1 MTKTCRK
8 CGTAF
13 SDNLKTCPVCKTA
26 IILDKEE
33 QPVTN
38 VTASYAALRDQ
49 LELVSLKSR
58 IVTSI
63 LFFLSGFLGLGWL
76 YLGFKKWA
84 LLHISFVGITF
95 IFMVSLFPNELFY
108 VFLVWFIIQTVLS
121 LYYLFNPDA
130 KDARGELL
138 K

>member
-13 SDNLKTCPVCKTA
+13 SDDLKTCPVCKTA
-26 IILDKEE
+26 IIGEKET
-33 QPVTN
+33 PNSN

-58 IVTSI
+58 YLASLIFFIV
-63 LFFLSGFLGLGWL
+63 GFLGIGWF
-76 YLGFKKWA
+76 YLGYRR
-84 LLHISFVGITF
+84 LGLIHLVISVLAMSLSWLIDPA
-95 IFMVSLFPNELFY
+95 SLFTIGL
-108 VFLVWFIIQTVLS
+108 LLAIAQTVFS
-121 LYYLFNPDA
+121 LYFLFNPDA

>member
-13 SDNLKTCPVCKTA
+13 SEELKTCPVCKTV
-26 IILDKEE
+26 IVVE
-33 QPVTN
+33 QEPSNTN

-58 IVTSI
+58 YLASL
-63 LFFLSGFLGLGWL
+63 LFFIVGFLGIGWV
-76 YLGFKKWA
+76 YLGYRRIGIIHFFISVFAFA
-84 LLHISFVGITF
+84 LTWLIDPNALFTIGLLLAITQT
-95 IFMVSLFPNELFY
+95 VCSLF
-108 VFLVWFIIQTVLS
+108 
-121 LYYLFNPDA
+121 YLFNPDA

>member
-1 MTKTCRK
+1 
-8 CGTAF
+8 
-13 SDNLKTCPVCKTA
+13 
-26 IILDKEE
+26 
-33 QPVTN
+33 

-58 IVTSI
+58 YASSL
-63 LFFLSGFLGLGWL
+63 LFFLVGFLGIGWF
-76 YLGFKKWA
+76 YLGFRRMG
-84 LLHISFVGITF
+84 LIHGLISVLSLTLSWF
-95 IFMVSLFPNELFY
+95 IDPASLFTIGL
-108 VFLVWFIIQTVLS
+108 LLAMTQTVLS

>member
-33 QPVTN
+33 QPVSN

-63 LFFLSGFLGLGWL
+63 LFFFIGFLGLGWY
-76 YLGFKKWA
+76 YLGFKVRA
-84 LLHISFVGITF
+84 LLHISLVGFTF
-95 IFMVSLFPNELFY
+95 IVMFLLFPNQVFY
-108 VFLVWFIIQTVLS
+108 GFLAWFILQTVMS

>member
-13 SDNLKTCPVCKTA
+13 TDDLSICPVCKTA
-26 IILDKEE
+26 ILSV
-33 QPVTN
+33 QPEAQSH

-49 LELVSLKSR
+49 LELVTLKSR
-58 IVTSI
+58 VLT
-63 LFFLSGFLGLGWL
+63 FFLFLIPGFLGLGWF
-76 YLGFKKWA
+76 YLGFKRRGWIHLITA
-84 LLHISFVGITF
+84 IAILSLSWFVLRDQVFLL
-95 IFMVSLFPNELFY
+95 SLGLFLVQVVMALFY
-108 VFLVWFIIQTVLS
+108 V
-121 LYYLFNPDA
+121 FNPDA

>member
-1 MTKTCRK
+1 MTKSCRK

-26 IILDKEE
+26 IIVESE
-33 QPVTN
+33 TPNSN

-58 IVTSI
+58 YLTTI
-63 LFFLSGFLGLGWL
+63 LFFTLGFLGIGWF
-76 YLGFKKWA
+76 YLGYRRNG
-84 LLHISFVGITF
+84 LIHMLISVLSMSLSWLIDSN
-95 IFMVSLFPNELFY
+95 SLFTIGL
-108 VFLVWFIIQTVLS
+108 LWAIAQTVFS

>member
-13 SDNLKTCPVCKTA
+13 SEELKTCPVCKTL
-26 IILDKEE
+26 IIGED
-33 QPVTN
+33 VAANAN
-38 VTASYAALRDQ
+38 VTASYAALKDQ
-49 LELVSLKSR
+49 LELVTLKSR
-58 IVTSI
+58 YLTTL
-63 LFFLSGFLGLGWL
+63 LFFTVGFLGIGWF
-76 YLGFKKWA
+76 YLGNRKLGYIHGLVSIISLA
-84 LLHISFVGITF
+84 LSWVIEQS
-95 IFMVSLFPNELFY
+95 SLFPTGL
-108 VFLVWFIIQTVLS
+108 LLTIGQTVLS

>member
-8 CGTAF
+8 CATAF
-13 SDNLKTCPVCKTA
+13 SEELKTCPVCKTLIVGEDVA
-26 IILDKEE
+26 NA
-33 QPVTN
+33 N
-38 VTASYAALRDQ
+38 VTASYAALKDQ

-58 IVTSI
+58 YLTSV
-63 LFFLSGFLGLGWL
+63 LFFFLGFLGMGWF
-76 YLGFKKWA
+76 YVGNHKLGFIHGLVSVISLA
-84 LLHISFVGITF
+84 LSWVIEPS
-95 IFMVSLFPNELFY
+95 SLFTTGL
-108 VFLVWFIIQTVLS
+108 LLAIGQTVLS

>member
-13 SDNLKTCPVCKTA
+13 TDDLTICPVCKTA
-26 IILDKEE
+26 ILSV
-33 QPVTN
+33 QPEAQSQ

-58 IVTSI
+58 
-63 LFFLSGFLGLGWL
+63 LLAFFLFLMPGFLGVGWF
-76 YLGFKKWA
+76 YLGFNRRGWIHLIMA
-84 LLHISFVGITF
+84 ITTLSLSWFFFLDQAFLLTLG
-95 IFMVSLFPNELFY
+95 L
-108 VFLVWFIIQTVLS
+108 FLVQVVIA
-121 LYYLFNPDA
+121 LYYVFNPDA

>member
-13 SDNLKTCPVCKTA
+13 TEDLNTCPVCKTA
-26 IILDKEE
+26 IIQTEKEN
-33 QPVTN
+33 P
-38 VTASYAALRDQ
+38 VTASYAALKDQ

-58 IVTSI
+58 WIVVLS
-63 LFFLSGFLGLGWL
+63 FFLGGFIGLGWFYLGFNRRGIIHLGISFIITMLAITIFISEAFTLFLGLL
-76 YLGFKKWA
+76 
-84 LLHISFVGITF
+84 IV
-95 IFMVSLFPNELFY
+95 
-108 VFLVWFIIQTVLS
+108 QTVLA
-121 LYYLFNPDA
+121 LYYFFNPDA

>member
-13 SDNLKTCPVCKTA
+13 SDDLKTCPVCKTA
-26 IILDKEE
+26 IIGE
-33 QPVTN
+33 QVEANAN
-38 VTASYAALRDQ
+38 VTASYAALRDK

-58 IVTSI
+58 YLTSF
-63 LFFLSGFLGLGWL
+63 LFFIVGFLGMGWF
-76 YLGFKKWA
+76 YLGNRK
-84 LLHISFVGITF
+84 LGF
-95 IFMVSLFPNELFY
+95 IHGLVSVVSLALSWVIEPSS
-108 VFLVWFIIQTVLS
+108 VFTTGLLLAIGQTVLS

>member
-13 SDNLKTCPVCKTA
+13 SDDLKTCPVCKTA
-26 IILDKEE
+26 IILDKQE
-33 QPVTN
+33 QPVSN

-58 IVTSI
+58 TIASI
-63 LFFLSGFLGLGWL
+63 IFFFLGFLGLGWY
-76 YLGFKKWA
+76 YLGFKKRA
-84 LLHISFVGITF
+84 LLNLSFVIMTFTLFWTLWSTQMFYPFLGWF
-95 IFMVSLFPNELFY
+95 IF
-108 VFLVWFIIQTVLS
+108 QTVIA